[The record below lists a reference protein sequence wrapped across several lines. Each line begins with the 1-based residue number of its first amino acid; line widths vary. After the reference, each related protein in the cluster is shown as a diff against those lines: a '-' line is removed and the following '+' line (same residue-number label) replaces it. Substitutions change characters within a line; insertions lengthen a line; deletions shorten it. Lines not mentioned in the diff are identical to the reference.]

1 MKKMKLFNLYGSTG
15 QIGSKSIKIADSLS
29 LDLKSNVNN
38 VKNII
43 DFQNDFVDMLKS
55 KFL

>member
-29 LDLKSNVNN
+29 LVLKSNVNN

>member
-1 MKKMKLFNLYGSTG
+1 MKLFNLYGSIG

-29 LDLKSNVNN
+29 LVLKSNVNN